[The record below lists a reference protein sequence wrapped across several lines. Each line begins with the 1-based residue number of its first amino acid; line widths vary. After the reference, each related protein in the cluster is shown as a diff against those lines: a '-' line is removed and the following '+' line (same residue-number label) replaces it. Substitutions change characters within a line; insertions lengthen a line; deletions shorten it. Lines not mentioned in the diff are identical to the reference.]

1 MAKKVFCHKHPETAL
16 VCPRCKSS
24 EGGKAMVKKYTKAQM
39 RAFGKM
45 GGRPRKPV
53 VEGGLFSDELDR
65 FGGHL
70 DKTRRVEIVK
80 RTEKSK

>member
-53 VEGGLFSDELDR
+53 VEGGVLVD
-65 FGGHL
+65 GAH
-70 DKTRRVEIVK
+70 RVAAGKE
-80 RTEKSK
+80 RTK

>member
-45 GGRPRKPV
+45 GERPRKPV
-53 VEGGLFSDELDR
+53 VEGGVR
-65 FGGHL
+65 L
-70 DKTRRVEIVK
+70 DKTIAFLK
-80 RTEKSK
+80 KST